1 MTTTPVAVT
10 ARRAFEMAGYGPRDV
25 QFAEFYD

>member
-1 MTTTPVAVT
+1 MTTTPTSVSAP
-10 ARRAFEMAGYGPRDV
+10 RAFQMAGYGPTDM

>member
-1 MTTTPVAVT
+1 VTTTPVAIS
-10 ARRAFEMAGYGPRDV
+10 APRAFRMAGYGPGDM